1 MAPSSDR
8 DSGHGT
14 GLTDALWR
22 VGATALQL
30 IGSRVELAAVELEE
44 EVHDAAASLLWGIM
58 LVAAASLMLAF
69 VGLAVVLSWRD
80 SHPVLAASLVAAV
93 FAGLAGW
100 TGWRW
105 HLAGKART
113 TVLETTRAELRAD
126 LETLRGT
133 PDARDT
139 P

>member
-1 MAPSSDR
+1 VAPSSER
-8 DSGHGT
+8 DSGHSS

-30 IGSRVELAAVELEE
+30 IGNRVELAAVELEE
-44 EVHDAAASLLWGIM
+44 EVHGAAASLLWGIM
-58 LVAAASLMLAF
+58 LVAAVSLALAF
-69 VGLAVVLSWRD
+69 VGVAVVLSWRD
-80 SHPVLAASLVAAV
+80 THPVLAASLVAAV
-93 FAGLAGW
+93 FGGLAGW
-100 TGWRW
+100 TAWRW

-126 LETLRGT
+126 LKTLRGA
-133 PDARDT
+133 PNDHDS